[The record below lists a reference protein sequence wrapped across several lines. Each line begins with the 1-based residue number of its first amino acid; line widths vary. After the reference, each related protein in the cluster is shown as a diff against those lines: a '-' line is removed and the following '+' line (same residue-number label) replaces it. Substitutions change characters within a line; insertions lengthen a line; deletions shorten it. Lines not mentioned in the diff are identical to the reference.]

1 MKLILTFLLVGDE
14 LSDSVCIR
22 MGTSELRGKTNELI
36 PAFPLHTTQPLAICL
51 NPDVFVQNLI
61 DNYR

>member
-22 MGTSELRGKTNELI
+22 MGTSQLRGKTDELI
-36 PAFPLHTTQPLAICL
+36 PAFAL
-51 NPDVFVQNLI
+51 
-61 DNYR
+61 